1 MIVRDRGLLYY
12 RLLKADVKEAKNIVC
27 GSQKLLSEYTSP
39 PKAVRIFPST
49 STLHELY
56 QFYLKSMLCWLTI
69 TTCKTFYRDSVKQ

>member
-49 STLHELY
+49 FT
-56 QFYLKSMLCWLTI
+56 FTWII
-69 TTCKTFYRDSVKQ
+69 TVLFEINVVLVNYNYM